1 MPKRFLISKD
11 YQTFINQIKQSVQL
25 ARNRAIRSVNSE
37 LIGLYYQIGRQIARK
52 QKETNWG
59 DDLIGQIEF
68 DLKTSFPDLS
78 GFSRRNLNYMRN
90 LYLFFG
96 EDEKVQ
102 QLVAQIPWGHI
113 IIIMAKI
120 KDKEIALFYIQK
132 TIENSWSRVI
142 LDHQI
147 SLNLYQ
153 RRGKAINNFDLT
165 VGNRDA
171 ALIKETFK
179 ESYILDFLELGE
191 DARERDLEKYLIQNI
206 ADFILELGKGFAFIG
221 KQYKL
226 TVEEQEF
233 FIDLLFY
240 NYILKRFVVIELKT
254 AEFKPEYAGQ
264 IGFYI
269 AVIDKDI
276 KKDED
281 KATIG
286 LIICKSKNNTVVEYA
301 LANSSKPMGV
311 AEYKLSELPKDI
323 AEYLPSQE
331 ELKNIFKEMQ

>member
-1 MPKRFLISKD
+1 MPKQFLISKD
-11 YQTFINQIKQSVQL
+11 YQAFINQIKQNVQL

-52 QKETNWG
+52 QKETSWG

-68 DLKTSFPDLS
+68 DLKNSFPDLR

-90 LYLFFG
+90 LYIFFG

-113 IIIMAKI
+113 IIIMAQI
-120 KDKEIALFYIQK
+120 KDKEIALFYIRK

-153 RRGKAINNFDLT
+153 RQGKAINNFDLT
-165 VGNRDA
+165 VGNQDA

-206 ADFILELGKGFAFIG
+206 TDFILELGKGFAFIG

-226 TVEEQEF
+226 TVKEQEF

-240 NYILKRFVVIELKT
+240 NYILKRFVAIELKT
-254 AEFKPEYAGQ
+254 TEFKPEYAGQ

-269 AVIDKDI
+269 TVIDKDV

-281 KATIG
+281 KSTIG
-286 LIICKSKNNTVVEYA
+286 LIICKSKNSTVVEYA

-331 ELKNIFKEMQ
+331 ELKNVFKESQ

>member
-1 MPKRFLISKD
+1 MPKQFLISKD
-11 YQTFINQIKQSVQL
+11 YQAFISQIKRSVQL
-25 ARNRAIRSVNSE
+25 ARNKAIRSVNSE

-90 LYLFFG
+90 LYNFFG
-96 EDEKVQ
+96 ENEKVPQ
-102 QLVAQIPWGHI
+102 AVAQIPWGHI
-113 IIIMAKI
+113 RLILDKI
-120 KDKEIALFYIQK
+120 KNTKEADFYIQK

-153 RRGKAINNFDLT
+153 RQGKAINNFDLT
-165 VGNRDA
+165 VGNQDA

-179 ESYILDFLELGE
+179 ENYILDFLELGE

-206 ADFILELGKGFAFIG
+206 TDFILELGKGFAFIG

-226 TVEEQEF
+226 TIGEQEF

-240 NYILKRFVVIELKT
+240 NYILKRFVAIELKT
-254 AEFKPEYAGQ
+254 TEFKPEYAGQ

-269 AVIDKDI
+269 TAIDKDV

-281 KATIG
+281 KPTIG
-286 LIICKSKNNTVVEYA
+286 LIICKSKNNTIVEYA

-323 AEYLPSQE
+323 AKYLPSQE
-331 ELKNIFKEMQ
+331 ELKNIFKEI